1 MAVVQAF
8 NRERRFQAEF
18 DELNDANRAQA
29 TYVQKIFSVFF
40 PSIEFL
46 GVVAMG
52 TVLYF
57 GSHLYE
63 HGTLPIGTLIM
74 AISSSSSSSSR
85 CRSCRT
91 STGSCSRRARRW

>member
-18 DELNDANRAQA
+18 DALNDANRAQA

-46 GVVAMG
+46 GVLAMG
-52 TVLYF
+52 SVLYV
-57 GSHLYE
+57 GSNALRS
-63 HGTLPIGTLIM
+63 TTR
-74 AISSSSSSSSR
+74 SR
-85 CRSCRT
+85 S
-91 STGSCSRRARRW
+91 AR